1 MKVYVVEHE
10 ILYSDHW
17 LEAAFDSRIKAD
29 EYCIRQ
35 GCSKRMSE
43 NPDTDWQNPD
53 NPLERM
59 FVIEMEVAS

>member
-10 ILYSDHW
+10 SGWDNCWVEKI
-17 LEAAFDSRIKAD
+17 FDSRLKAD

-43 NPDTDWQNPD
+43 EVETDWKNPS
-53 NPLERM
+53 NGERM
-59 FVIEMEVAS
+59 FITEKEIE